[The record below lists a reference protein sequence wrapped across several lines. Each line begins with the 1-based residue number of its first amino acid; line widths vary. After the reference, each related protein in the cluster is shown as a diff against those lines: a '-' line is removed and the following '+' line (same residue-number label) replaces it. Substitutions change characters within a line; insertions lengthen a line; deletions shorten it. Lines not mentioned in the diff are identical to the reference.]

1 MVSTSVMQTE
11 FVSKVM
17 PWTWSA
23 SRRAGYGLLAIVPL
37 ALLLALVTVGTLGAV
52 ANSSFLLFEALPVL
66 AYTHV
71 TAQFITLLIF
81 GHLLMRNPQLERRQK
96 LTWGAAF
103 LFAAPFSVPTYWLLH
118 VLRAPSRLP
127 AESREVESARHI
139 HVYEYDYTP
148 KKRRGTRRRA
158 DGVVVHRVPA

>member
-1 MVSTSVMQTE
+1 MHTE

-17 PWTWSA
+17 PWTWSS

-37 ALLLALVTVGTLGAV
+37 ALLMALATVGILGAITG
-52 ANSSFLLFEALPVL
+52 SSALLYETLPIL

-71 TAQFITLLIF
+71 FAQFITLLIY
-81 GHLLMRNPQLERRQK
+81 GHLLMRNPNLERRHK

-103 LFAAPFSVPTYWLLH
+103 LVAAPVAVPTYWLLH
-118 VLRAPSRLP
+118 VLRSPSRLP
-127 AESREVESARHI
+127 SETRETESARHI

-148 KKRRGTRRRA
+148 RKRRSEERRP